1 MKPESTAIL
10 IFAQSGRRDA
20 RAKGIPG
27 GEQVLDMLTERTLQK
42 VKRTGLSWFHVGEKQ
57 QTGNDFGE
65 RFSNA
70 LQSVFDTGIENLI
83 VIGNDSP
90 GLSTALLKKAARS
103 LQKGMP
109 ILGPAS
115 DGGVYLIG
123 LHSSHFV
130 LAQFKAVPLQS
141 SMVFHHLFKI
151 IRVQAKNI
159 PVVLECQ
166 MDLVSLGDLRNWTRN
181 VAFAGDLILRMI
193 KSLCVKLFI
202 LVFKELSNQDIYPF
216 ARHNKGSP
224 IDPVMS
230 GVL

>member
-20 RAKGIPG
+20 RAKGISG

-42 VKRTGLSWFHVGEKQ
+42 VKKTGLTWIHVGEKQ
-57 QTGNDFGE
+57 QTGDNFGE

-70 LQSVFDTGIENLI
+70 LQGVFETGIENLI

-90 GLSTALLKKAARS
+90 GLSTALLQKAARS
-103 LQKGMP
+103 LQKGKP

-123 LHSSHFV
+123 LHRSQFV
-130 LAQFKAVPLQS
+130 QAQFEAVPWQS
-141 SMVFHHLFKI
+141 SMVYHQLFRI
-151 IRVQAKNI
+151 IRLQSRTI

-166 MDLVSLGDLRNWTRN
+166 MDLDSLGDLRNWTRN